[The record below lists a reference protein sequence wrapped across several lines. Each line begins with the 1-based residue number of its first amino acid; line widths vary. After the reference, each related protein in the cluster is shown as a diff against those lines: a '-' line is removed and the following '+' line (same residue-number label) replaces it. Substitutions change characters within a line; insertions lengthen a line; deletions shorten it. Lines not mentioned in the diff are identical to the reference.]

1 VLSDEGILAW
11 GAASAS
17 PLRNSPQVGQLL
29 AFLEDDDE
37 DESSEEGSD

>member
-1 VLSDEGILAW
+1 
-11 GAASAS
+11 
-17 PLRNSPQVGQLL
+17 LRNSPQVGQLL